1 MEVTGTA
8 GGAGAPVRATSER
21 LPDDEL
27 DELHRRFHRHRAPAD
42 RDRLVLAYR
51 PFARHLAGHFR
62 DRGEQLDDL
71 QQVAMMAIIKAI
83 DRFDP
88 YRGIRFSTF
97 ASRYVTGELKR
108 HFRDKTWAVRV
119 PRAVQERYLEMKGTV
134 EVLRGELGR
143 SPTIPEVARRIGATE
158 EEVLE
163 AMEAAVLYRVR
174 SLDDARGGGDD
185 DDRTDEAATPEAGY
199 DAVERSLLGAQV
211 FGSVLPRI
219 SERERELLRLYYV
232 DGLSQAEIASRVG
245 TSQVSVSRHLSRTID
260 RLRALARL

>member
-1 MEVTGTA
+1 MTGTA
-8 GGAGAPVRATSER
+8 DRTAAPGGTRGER
-21 LPDDEL
+21 LPDDVL
-27 DELHRRFHRHRAPAD
+27 DDLHRRFHRRRDPAD

-62 DRGEQLDDL
+62 DRGEPLDDL

-88 YRGIRFSTF
+88 ERGIRFSTF
-97 ASRYVTGELKR
+97 ASRYVSGELKR

-119 PRAVQERYLEMKGTV
+119 PRAVQERYLEMKGVV

-143 SPTIPEVARRIGATE
+143 SPTIPEVGTRLGATD

-163 AMEAAVLYRVR
+163 AMEAAGLYRVR
-174 SLDDARGGGDD
+174 SLDDSRGDD
-185 DDRTDEAATPEAGY
+185 DRGEEAATPEAGY
-199 DAVERSLLGAQV
+199 DHVERTVLGSQV
-211 FGSVLPRI
+211 FASVLHRI
-219 SERERELLRLYYV
+219 SERDRELLRLYYV

-260 RLRALARL
+260 RLRALARV